1 MNERWKKEIL
11 NLLLDKYERTA
22 AYQKGELPDRR
33 VMLRFYDSGKTD
45 FSAYDIDNHFVRAE
59 INETVIA
66 MQAARWI
73 DFEWM
78 RGEEC
83 HIIRRVWLDFS
94 SIEAVYQAAQRQS
107 AKQSAFLI
115 LQELEQEIAA
125 VSTDWIIAYYSE
137 TKAYIEAKNRLGSR
151 LPADKAERNAL
162 YQMLRFIDSHF
173 FTSLTE
179 RVFSEKC
186 FGDSKYFETH
196 MKSALL
202 TIMHKTVSREMT
214 DAELLQSIGISRY
227 PEPLELRG
235 GVVING
241 NDMSV
246 FQSGF
251 CFYSDE
257 METANIM
264 IPGTVT
270 KVLTIENRANFFAY
284 QQAADEL
291 VIYHGGHYSPS
302 KKKLFEKIAAAMP
315 KNGAWLHWGDI
326 DLGGF
331 RMLLRLRTE
340 ILPTVQP
347 YRMNIPELQAY
358 RDFTQP
364 FSGDYAEKLQKLS
377 EAALLSDCKA
387 SIDYMLMHK
396 IRLEQEAMLT

>member
-11 NLLLDKYERTA
+11 NLILDKYERTA

-45 FSAYDIDNHFVRAE
+45 FSAYDIDNHFVRTE

-66 MQAARWI
+66 MQAAHWI

-78 RGEEC
+78 RGEER

-107 AKQSAFLI
+107 AKQFALNI
-115 LQELEQEIAA
+115 IQELEQEIAA
-125 VSTDWIIAYYSE
+125 VGTDWIIAYYSE
-137 TKAYIEAKNRLGSR
+137 TKAYIEAKTRLGSR
-151 LPADKAERNAL
+151 LPADKTERNAL

-202 TIMHKTVSREMT
+202 TIMRKTVSREMT

-251 CFYSDE
+251 CLYSEE

-264 IPGTVT
+264 IPSTVT
-270 KVLTIENRANFFAY
+270 KVMTIENRANFFAY

-291 VIYHGGHYSPS
+291 VVYHGGHYSPS
-302 KKKLFEKIAAAMP
+302 KKKLFEKNRRRHASEWHMVSLGRHRPRRFPYAPAPANGDTSHRSALPHEHTGAAS
-315 KNGAWLHWGDI
+315 
-326 DLGGF
+326 
-331 RMLLRLRTE
+331 LLRFYSAVFRRLR
-340 ILPTVQP
+340 
-347 YRMNIPELQAY
+347 
-358 RDFTQP
+358 
-364 FSGDYAEKLQKLS
+364 
-377 EAALLSDCKA
+377 
-387 SIDYMLMHK
+387 
-396 IRLEQEAMLT
+396 

>member
-22 AYQKGELPDRR
+22 AYQRGELPDRR

-45 FSAYDIDNHFVRAE
+45 FSAYDIDNHFVRNE
-59 INETVIA
+59 INETAIA
-66 MQAARWI
+66 MQAAHWI

-78 RGEEC
+78 RGEER
-83 HIIRRVWLDFS
+83 HILRRVWLGFS
-94 SIEAVYQAAQRQS
+94 NIEEVYQAAQRQS
-107 AKQSAFLI
+107 AKQFALNI
-115 LQELEQEIAA
+115 MQELEQEIAA

-137 TKAYIEAKNRLGSR
+137 TKAYLEAKIRLGNR
-151 LPADKAERNAL
+151 LPADKTERNAL
-162 YQMLRFIDSHF
+162 YQMLRFIDSHS

-186 FGDSKYFETH
+186 FGDSKFFETH
-196 MKSALL
+196 MKPVLL
-202 TIMHKTVSREMT
+202 SIMRKTVNREIT

-235 GVVING
+235 SVVING
-241 NDMSV
+241 NDMSM

-251 CFYSDE
+251 CLYSDE
-257 METANIM
+257 METVDIT
-264 IPGTVT
+264 IPDTVT

-302 KKKLFEKIAAAMP
+302 KKKLFEIIAAAMP
-315 KNGAWLHWGDI
+315 KNSTWYHWGDI

-340 ILPTVQP
+340 ILPNVRP
-347 YRMNIPELQAY
+347 YRMNIPELQAF
-358 RDFTQP
+358 RNFTQP

-377 EAALLSDCKA
+377 EEALLHDCKVC
-387 SIDYMLMHK
+387 IDYMLTYK